1 MFRYKQQ
8 QQQQHK
14 QWSARSEQQVH
25 TTAGCDWGN
34 RQADMCQVWI
44 EPKRTQDEKSL
55 IMCSKIFTY
64 DLNRERHQTNIC
76 WKQIKC
82 WEAEA
87 RWLLT
92 LISILTS
99 DIARFLFSAFL
110 DILLVC
116 RHCARKDSGAWG
128 AHGGREVR
136 TAVDVTHRRSRHF
149 YDFSRRLS

>member
-1 MFRYKQQ
+1 
-8 QQQQHK
+8 
-14 QWSARSEQQVH
+14 
-25 TTAGCDWGN
+25 
-34 RQADMCQVWI
+34 MCQVWI
-44 EPKRTQDEKSL
+44 EPKRTQDEQSL

-87 RWLLT
+87 RWLLI

-99 DIARFLFSAFL
+99 DIARFSFSAFL
-110 DILLVC
+110 DILIVC

-149 YDFSRRLS
+149 YDFSRLLSQRRVLKIPASHQQIFFLAVEFLSLAWFFHPF